1 MSERNFWSLIRPNL
15 GIKMYRVENK
25 VAAGM
30 PDIHY
35 VSESGSGW
43 IELKYI
49 PGFQIKGRTKI
60 GIRKAQ
66 AIWHRN
72 YRKNGGISW
81 ILLRVGREKIF
92 LFSGE
97 HAEEISKM
105 PSDKEVVVMSCWSF
119 FGNLKKEDWEDLKS
133 VILEPHRFNSALFD
147 YEKLPS

>member
-1 MSERNFWSLIRPNL
+1 MSERNFWSFIRPNL
-15 GIKMYRVENK
+15 GIKMHRVENK

-35 VSESGSGW
+35 VSEAGSGW

-49 PGFQIKGRTKI
+49 PEFQIKGRTKI

-66 AIWHRN
+66 AIWHKN
-72 YRKNGGISW
+72 YKNDGGISW

-92 LFSGE
+92 LFNGE
-97 HAEEISKM
+97 HAEKISKM
-105 PSDKEVVVMSCWSF
+105 PPDKEIVTMSCWSF

-133 VILEPHRFNSALFD
+133 TILEPHRIQSDSFD
-147 YEKLPS
+147 WAKDG